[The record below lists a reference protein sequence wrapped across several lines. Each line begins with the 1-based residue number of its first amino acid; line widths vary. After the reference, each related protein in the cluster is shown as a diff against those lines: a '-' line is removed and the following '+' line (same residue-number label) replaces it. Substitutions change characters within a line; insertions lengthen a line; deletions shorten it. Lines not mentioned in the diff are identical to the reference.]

1 MLHYIVQGVQSQQLN
16 SVQGGILYF
25 RIPLSGK
32 LKRVDVYSGATNISG
47 AAVFDVNVGPSP
59 GSVIT
64 IFSDPSARP
73 QIATGQLSGSA
84 TGLSV
89 AVTAGWIGTV
99 DLDSVAAGGVGLPFF
114 IVITLD
120 DELSIE
126 PAVTTKTAAY
136 TAAAG
141 DDIIFLDP
149 TAGAF
154 PLTLM
159 LAASRTRPLYV
170 KNIAALGGNVATV
183 DADGAET
190 INGASTLELPAGE
203 AVRLIPRAAGAW
215 ETI

>member
-1 MLHYIVQGVQSQQLN
+1 MNQYIVQGVQAQQLN
-16 SVQGGILYF
+16 SVTAGILYF
-25 RIPLSGK
+25 RIPVSGRI
-32 LKRVDVYSGATNISG
+32 KRVDVYCGATNISG

-59 GSVIT
+59 GSVVT
-64 IFSDPSARP
+64 IFADPATRP
-73 QIATGQLSGSA
+73 QIAIGQLSGSA
-84 TGLSV
+84 TGLDV

-99 DLDSVAAGGVGLPFF
+99 DLDSVPPGGVGLPFF
-114 IVITLD
+114 IIITLD
-120 DELSIE
+120 DQLSIE

-136 TAAAG
+136 TAQAG

-154 PLTLM
+154 TLTLM
-159 LAASRTRPLYV
+159 LAAARTRPLYV

-190 INGASTLELPAGE
+190 INGSATLELPAGE
-203 AVRLIPRAAGAW
+203 AVRLIPRAAAAW